1 MKKFLLL
8 LTIIIVITSIS
19 LFLNDNKKTVTDD
32 TLATYRNSTLGISFK
47 YPKILTASATDGTI
61 TLFHDIPFENTG
73 ECDMTGEEIIY
84 PRLTDFRV
92 TMQKMNKGL
101 VDTMKT
107 VSPYIPQENFINN
120 QVIESPGFIDK
131 FSIGT
136 LNGYVIY
143 EGAEGCGQTTYY
155 FPIKSDQTL
164 VVGKASIQI
173 LSGIFSDNREQ
184 EVLAVPGAISREQSQ
199 QIFLSILQTL
209 SI

>member
-73 ECDMTGEEIIY
+73 ECDMTGEDTIY

-92 TMQKMNKGL
+92 TMKKMNKGL

-120 QVIESPGFIDK
+120 QVIESSGFIDK

-136 LNGYVIY
+136 LNGYAIY

-155 FPIKSDQTL
+155 FPVKDDQTL
-164 VVGKASIQI
+164 IVGKASIQI
-173 LSGIFSDNREQ
+173 LSGIFSGNREQ

>member
-1 MKKFLLL
+1 MKKFG
-8 LTIIIVITSIS
+8 
-19 LFLNDNKKTVTDD
+19 LFLIIGIILVSIGWFFKNKEKVVLDD
-32 TLATYRNSTLGISFK
+32 TMATYRNSALGISFK
-47 YPKILTASATDGTI
+47 YPKTLAVSATDGTI
-61 TLFHDIPFENTG
+61 TLFHDIPYENKG
-73 ECDMTGEEIIY
+73 ECDMVGEEKTY

-92 TMQKMNKGL
+92 TMRKMNKGL

-120 QVIESPGFIDK
+120 QVVESPGFIDK
-131 FSIGT
+131 FSAGT
-136 LNGYVIY
+136 LNGYAIY

-155 FPIKSDQTL
+155 FPIKDDLTL

-184 EVLAVPGAISREQSQ
+184 EVLAVPGAISRQQSE
-199 QIFLSILQTL
+199 QIFLSILKTL